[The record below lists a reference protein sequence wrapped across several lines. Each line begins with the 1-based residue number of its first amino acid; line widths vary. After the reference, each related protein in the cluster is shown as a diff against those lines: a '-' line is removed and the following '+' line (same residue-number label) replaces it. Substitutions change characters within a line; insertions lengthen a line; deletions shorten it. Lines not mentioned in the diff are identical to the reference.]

1 MNPFEQM
8 ELKQSAYTATDREV
22 HDMVVNNLDAVLR
35 GSATSLA
42 KEFDISQPAI
52 TRFCK
57 KLGYNG
63 FAEFK
68 GALYQYHKSAAM
80 SDSPE
85 TVIDW
90 YCKLLQRVPAAMA
103 ESDVDG
109 IAERLLASRQVVT
122 TGFHKSSLPAE
133 LLDMNLSKFGIVSY
147 FSPYDRLST
156 SERTL
161 TSDDTLVVF
170 SASSSAYKE
179 TLESIREN
187 DPERRPRVV
196 VATMS
201 TRSPLRKLADDV
213 VWLPN
218 YQNQRY
224 TQYLESQVTFMVFV
238 DLLTNA
244 IAQKASA

>member
-8 ELKQSAYTATDREV
+8 ELKQSAFTATDREV
-22 HDMVVNNLDAVLR
+22 HDMVVNNVDDVLR

-42 KEFDISQPAI
+42 RDFNISQPAI

-68 GALYQYHKSAAM
+68 SALYQYHKSAAM

-85 TVIDW
+85 TAVDW
-90 YCKLLQRVPAAMA
+90 YCKLLQSLPAAMNEA
-103 ESDVDG
+103 DVDG
-109 IAERLLASRQVVT
+109 IATRLASSRQVVT
-122 TGFHKSSLPAE
+122 TGFHKSALPAQ
-133 LLDMNLSKFGIVSY
+133 LLDLNLVKFGILSKFSSY
-147 FSPYDRLST
+147 DQLTT
-156 SERTL
+156 SQRSY

-170 SASSSAYKE
+170 SAASDVYKE
-179 TLESIREN
+179 TLASIREN
-187 DPERRPRVV
+187 DAARQPHIVLV
-196 VATMS
+196 TMS

-213 VWLPN
+213 VWLPS

-224 TQYLESQVTFMVFV
+224 TQYLESQVSAMVFV

-244 IAQKASA
+244 LAQKASA

>member
-8 ELKQSAYTATDREV
+8 ELKQSAYTATDQQV
-22 HDMVVNNLDAVLR
+22 HDMVVNNIDTVLR

-68 GALYQYHKSAAM
+68 VALYQSHKSSAM

-90 YCKLLQRVPAAMA
+90 YCKLLQRIPSAMA
-103 ESDVDG
+103 ECDIEG
-109 IAERLLASRQVVT
+109 IAARLLSSRQVVT
-122 TGFHKSSLPAE
+122 TGFHKSALPAQ
-133 LLDMNLSKFGIVSY
+133 LLDLNLCKFGIVTRY
-147 FSPYDRLST
+147 SPFDQLGT
-156 SERTL
+156 SVQTF
-161 TSDDTLVVF
+161 TDADTLVIF
-170 SASSSAYKE
+170 SASSSVYKE
-179 TLESIREN
+179 ALEWIGEN

-196 VATMS
+196 LATMN
-201 TRSPLRKLADDV
+201 TRSPLRKFADDV

-224 TQYLESQVTFMVFV
+224 AQYLESQVSFMVFV